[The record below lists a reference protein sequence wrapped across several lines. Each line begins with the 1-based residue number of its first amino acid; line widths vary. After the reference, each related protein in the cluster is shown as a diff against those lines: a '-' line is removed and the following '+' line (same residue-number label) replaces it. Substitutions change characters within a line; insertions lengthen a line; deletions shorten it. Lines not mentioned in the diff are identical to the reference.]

1 MPARGYCSSTPTPLP
16 RAGSTFVSHLFAN
29 VQAME
34 LLVMLIVVGGI
45 VGVGWFIWQLFA
57 DSSSAPSTPP
67 PQRRV
72 SATASEPK
80 ASGPK
85 KTALQLARQIRRDH
99 PHGMDT
105 HDFVDLC
112 YAHGLEPQD
121 VDRKIDQLVADAH
134 VKPERVNDDGLN
146 IIDLTWLEPTRLRV
160 RGTANYIRDSQ
171 RAKLIATQWLLIR
184 EPENVHDANAVAVHA
199 LDGRKVGFV
208 SAKRAALMAPLLD
221 QLDGGAY
228 LVGGSGAKPETIA
241 LHVDLPRIGELRAFA
256 AAS

>member
-1 MPARGYCSSTPTPLP
+1 
-16 RAGSTFVSHLFAN
+16 
-29 VQAME
+29 ME

-72 SATASEPK
+72 SATASKPN

-85 KTALQLARQIRRDH
+85 KTALQLARQIRRDY

-105 HDFVDLC
+105 GDFVDLC

-121 VDRKIDQLVADAH
+121 VDRQIDQLDADAQ
-134 VKPERVNDDGLN
+134 VRPSRVNVDGLN
-146 IIDLTWLEPTRLRV
+146 IIDLTELEPTRLRI
-160 RGTANYIRDSQ
+160 RGTANYILDSH
-171 RAKLIATQWLLIR
+171 RSKLIATQWLLIR
-184 EPENVHDANAVAVHA
+184 EPKNVHDTNAVAVHA

-221 QLDGGAY
+221 QMDGDAY
-228 LVGGSGAKPETIA
+228 LVGGSGATPETIA
-241 LHVDLPRIGELRAFA
+241 LHVDLPRIAELRDFA
-256 AAS
+256 KS